1 MYIFN
6 LHRKAFL
13 NQPLFRTLG
22 ILKKVIAIFCFA
34 ALLLSTSSLSY
45 FYWLQEQL
53 HEQERFAS
61 IDAGEYDLKNQ
72 ETFESKEHSKEYDID
87 TDNHSNNH
95 GNNHDNDQITLVLKD
110 KSVLPEGY
118 QWEEKGREFSYKG
131 MFYDIVSIKQT
142 KEGWVIKAAS
152 DEEEAEIV
160 ANQHKLNHLDK
171 EVQSKSSSSKIKL
184 NLSLAVYECP
194 SFNTQ
199 SLISYTLLK
208 KKYPFLTTP
217 ILSRYTGEVSHPPET
232 D

>member
-1 MYIFN
+1 M
-6 LHRKAFL
+6 
-13 NQPLFRTLG
+13 
-22 ILKKVIAIFCFA
+22 KKVIAICCFA

-45 FYWLQEQL
+45 FYKLQEKL

-61 IDAGEYDLKNQ
+61 IDAGESIEQ
-72 ETFESKEHSKEYDID
+72 A
-87 TDNHSNNH
+87 
-95 GNNHDNDQITLVLKD
+95 DQITLTLKD
-110 KSVLPEGY
+110 KSILPEGY
-118 QWEEKGREFSYKG
+118 HWEEKGREFSYKG
-131 MFYDIVSIKQT
+131 MFYDIVSVEQT

-152 DEEEAEIV
+152 DEEEAAIV

-171 EVQSKSSSSKIKL
+171 EAKSKSSSSKIKL

-217 ILSRYTGEVSHPPET
+217 ILSSYLGDISHPPENV
-232 D
+232 

>member
-1 MYIFN
+1 
-6 LHRKAFL
+6 
-13 NQPLFRTLG
+13 
-22 ILKKVIAIFCFA
+22 LKKVIAICCFA

-53 HEQERFAS
+53 HEQEQFAS
-61 IDAGEYDLKNQ
+61 IDAGK
-72 ETFESKEHSKEYDID
+72 FEENDSDDD

-95 GNNHDNDQITLVLKD
+95 GNNHEIDQIIITVKD
-110 KSVLPEGY
+110 KTVLPEGY

-152 DEEEAEIV
+152 DEEEAAIV

-171 EVQSKSSSSKIKL
+171 EAQSKSSSSKIKL

-194 SFNTQ
+194 SFNNQ
-199 SLISYTLLK
+199 SLFNYTLLK
-208 KKYPFLTTP
+208 KKYHSLTTP
-217 ILSRYTGEVSHPPET
+217 ILSRYSGDISHPPET
-232 D
+232 V

>member
-1 MYIFN
+1 
-6 LHRKAFL
+6 
-13 NQPLFRTLG
+13 
-22 ILKKVIAIFCFA
+22 LKKVIAICCFA

-61 IDAGEYDLKNQ
+61 IDAGESIEQ
-72 ETFESKEHSKEYDID
+72 A
-87 TDNHSNNH
+87 
-95 GNNHDNDQITLVLKD
+95 DQITLTLKD
-110 KSVLPEGY
+110 KSILPEGY

-131 MFYDIVSIKQT
+131 MFYDIVSIEQT

-160 ANQHKLNHLDK
+160 ANQHKLNHLGK
-171 EVQSKSSSSKIKL
+171 EAESKSSSSKIKL

-199 SLISYTLLK
+199 DFFNNTLLK
-208 KKYPFLTTP
+208 KKYPLLTTP
-217 ILSRYTGEVSHPPET
+217 ILSSYSGAISHPPET
-232 D
+232 V

>member
-1 MYIFN
+1 
-6 LHRKAFL
+6 
-13 NQPLFRTLG
+13 
-22 ILKKVIAIFCFA
+22 VIAICCFA

-61 IDAGEYDLKNQ
+61 IDAGESIEQ
-72 ETFESKEHSKEYDID
+72 S
-87 TDNHSNNH
+87 
-95 GNNHDNDQITLVLKD
+95 DQITITVKD
-110 KSVLPEGY
+110 KTVLPEGY

-131 MFYDIVSIKQT
+131 MFYDIVSIEQT

-171 EVQSKSSSSKIKL
+171 EAQSKSSPSKIKL

-194 SFNTQ
+194 SFN
-199 SLISYTLLK
+199 SHGLFNYSLLK

-217 ILSRYTGEVSHPPET
+217 ILSRYLGDISHPPET
-232 D
+232 V

>member
-1 MYIFN
+1 M
-6 LHRKAFL
+6 
-13 NQPLFRTLG
+13 
-22 ILKKVIAIFCFA
+22 IAICCFT

-87 TDNHSNNH
+87 ADNHSNNQ
-95 GNNHDNDQITLVLKD
+95 GNNHESDQITITVKD
-110 KSVLPEGY
+110 KTVLPEGY

-131 MFYDIVSIKQT
+131 MFYDIVSIEQT

-152 DEEEAEIV
+152 DEEEAAIV
-160 ANQHKLNHLDK
+160 ANQHKLNHLDT
-171 EVQSKSSSSKIKL
+171 EAESKSTSSKIKL

-194 SFNTQ
+194 SFSTQ
-199 SLISYTLLK
+199 SLFNYTLLK

-217 ILSRYTGEVSHPPET
+217 ILSRYSGVIPHPPET
-232 D
+232 V

>member
-1 MYIFN
+1 
-6 LHRKAFL
+6 
-13 NQPLFRTLG
+13 
-22 ILKKVIAIFCFA
+22 LKKVIAIFCFA

-61 IDAGEYDLKNQ
+61 IDAGESIEQ
-72 ETFESKEHSKEYDID
+72 A
-87 TDNHSNNH
+87 
-95 GNNHDNDQITLVLKD
+95 DQITITVKD
-110 KSVLPEGY
+110 KSILPEGY
-118 QWEEKGREFSYKG
+118 HWEEKGREFSYKG
-131 MFYDIVSIKQT
+131 MFYDIVSIEQT

-184 NLSLAVYECP
+184 NLSLTVYECP

-232 D
+232 V

>member
-1 MYIFN
+1 M
-6 LHRKAFL
+6 
-13 NQPLFRTLG
+13 
-22 ILKKVIAIFCFA
+22 IAIFCFA

-61 IDAGEYDLKNQ
+61 IDAGEIL
-72 ETFESKEHSKEYDID
+72 EKENDN

-95 GNNHDNDQITLVLKD
+95 GNNHDSDQITLVLKD
-110 KSVLPEGY
+110 KSILPEGY

-131 MFYDIVSIKQT
+131 MFYDIVSIEQT

-160 ANQHKLNHLDK
+160 ANQNKLNHLDK
-171 EVQSKSSSSKIKL
+171 EAQSKSSSSKIKL

-194 SFNTQ
+194 SFSTQ
-199 SLISYTLLK
+199 SLFNYTLLK
-208 KKYPFLTTP
+208 KKYHSLTTP
-217 ILSRYTGEVSHPPET
+217 ILSRYLGDISHPPET
-232 D
+232 V